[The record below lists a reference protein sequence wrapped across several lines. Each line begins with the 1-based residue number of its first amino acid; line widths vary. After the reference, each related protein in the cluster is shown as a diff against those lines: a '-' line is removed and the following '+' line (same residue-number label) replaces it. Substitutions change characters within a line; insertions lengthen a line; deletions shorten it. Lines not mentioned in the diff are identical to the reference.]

1 MHTFKVNDMSCNHCV
16 QTITQAAQAVDP
28 QAKVTVDL
36 AEKAVH
42 IDSNANIARFRDA
55 ISEAGYTPE

>member
-36 AEKAVH
+36 AGKAVH
-42 IDSNANIARFRDA
+42 IDSSADIARFRDA